1 MNNIYIVG
9 FMGTGKSA
17 VGRQLAKIKK
27 WHFADLDEFIELRQ
41 KRRIVDIFAKYG
53 EAYFRGIEK
62 KALKEVS
69 AQDKFVVACGG
80 GVVLDKHNI
89 KLMKKTGML
98 ICLSATPA
106 EILKRVSAETHRP
119 LLNVKNP
126 LKRIE
131 LLLKM
136 RAPFYMQ
143 ADCIVD
149 TSKLTI
155 KQVMKKIIKV
165 TSKKKEVRVILRNP
179 AFGGVT
185 KNLKRDPSASP
196 QDDKTRA

>member
-1 MNNIYIVG
+1 MNNIYIAG

-27 WHFADLDEFIELRQ
+27 WYFVDLDELIELKQ
-41 KRRIVDIFAKYG
+41 KSRIVDIFAKYG

-69 AQDKFVVACGG
+69 VQDKFVVACGG
-80 GVVLDKHNI
+80 GVVLDKYNI

-106 EILKRVSAETHRP
+106 EILKRVSAQTHRP

-136 RAPFYMQ
+136 RAPSYMQ
-143 ADCIVD
+143 ADKIIN
-149 TSKLTI
+149 TSNLSV
-155 KQVMKKIIKV
+155 KQVAQKISKV
-165 TSKKKEVRVILRNP
+165 SFLE
-179 AFGGVT
+179 
-185 KNLKRDPSASP
+185 KR
-196 QDDKTRA
+196 

>member
-1 MNNIYIVG
+1 MNNIYIAG

-27 WHFADLDEFIELRQ
+27 WHFVDLDELIELKQ
-41 KRRIVDIFAKYG
+41 KSRIVDIFAKHG

-80 GVVLDKHNI
+80 GVVLNKYNI

-106 EILKRVSAETHRP
+106 EILKRVSAQTHRP
-119 LLNVKNP
+119 LLNVENP

-143 ADCIVD
+143 ADKIIN
-149 TSKLTI
+149 TSNLSV
-155 KQVMKKIIKV
+155 KQVAQKISKV
-165 TSKKKEVRVILRNP
+165 SFLE
-179 AFGGVT
+179 
-185 KNLKRDPSASP
+185 KR
-196 QDDKTRA
+196 